1 MNTQCTGIEP
11 SVLARM
17 LELLLP
23 LDDSEGTLAG
33 AIDRL
38 ERGDIDGGLD
48 AARAVLED
56 VVDRVEESGQ

>member
-1 MNTQCTGIEP
+1 MNTRCTGIEP
-11 SVLARM
+11 TVLARM

-23 LDDSEGTLAG
+23 FDDSEGTLAG

-48 AARAVLED
+48 AAAGALGD
-56 VVDRVEESGQ
+56 MVDRFEESGQ

>member
-1 MNTQCTGIEP
+1 MIARCTGIEP
-11 SVLARM
+11 TVLARM

-38 ERGDIDGGLD
+38 ERGDIDGGLV

-56 VVDRVEESGQ
+56 VVDRFKESGQ